1 MKPVWRAIRAH
12 PGPWLLWSGI
22 GFVLFYVLLSYAAA
36 SGPSWLVAGTFQLTV
51 IAGMVCAPFLYR
63 DTRARIPLPALLAG
77 VVVICG
83 VLLMQVGYGGGKLD
97 REAWIALVAVAI
109 SAFAYP
115 LGNRGL
121 LLHLERAGIELNATQ
136 RVFGMTLASQPL
148 WWAIAAGAFATTGAP
163 PASQV
168 FLAAGVA
175 LGAGVIAT
183 VLFFQA
189 TGMVRNDPTALAAA
203 EAMQAAEILFAT
215 LIGVLWLGEAWPQ
228 GRALWGAAI
237 VIAGIVV
244 FSIVASRAAFAVG
257 VLILAGVLLLQLG
270 TAHGTLDRAGWIAL
284 ACVLGSAVLYPLGNR
299 LLLLHLERTGENLN
313 ATQRVFG
320 MTLASQPLWWLVA
333 AFAWQQT
340 GTPSASQVWLAGGVA
355 LSAGVIA
362 TILFFQA
369 TGMVR
374 DNPVALGAAE
384 AMQAAELLFATLLG
398 VSFLHEP
405 WPQGVAVWGAVLVV
419 AGIAAFAWIV
429 VRQHATGVPQAR
441 ALRTDRGA

>member
-51 IAGMVCAPFLYR
+51 IAGMLCAPFLYR
-63 DTRARIPLPALLAG
+63 DARARIPLPALLAG

-83 VLLMQVGYGGGKLD
+83 VLLMQVGYSGGKLD
-97 REAWIALVAVAI
+97 RDAWIALVAVAI

-121 LLHLERAGIELNATQ
+121 LLHLERGGIELNATQ

-148 WWAIAAGAFATTGAP
+148 WWAIAAGAFASTGAP
-163 PASQV
+163 SPSQV

-228 GRALWGAAI
+228 GRASWGAAI
-237 VIAGIVV
+237 VIAGIVA
-244 FSIVASRAAFAVG
+244 FSIVASRAA
-257 VLILAGVLLLQLG
+257 AGDP
-270 TAHGTLDRAGWIAL
+270 H
-284 ACVLGSAVLYPLGNR
+284 
-299 LLLLHLERTGENLN
+299 
-313 ATQRVFG
+313 ATQ
-320 MTLASQPLWWLVA
+320 
-333 AFAWQQT
+333 
-340 GTPSASQVWLAGGVA
+340 
-355 LSAGVIA
+355 
-362 TILFFQA
+362 
-369 TGMVR
+369 
-374 DNPVALGAAE
+374 
-384 AMQAAELLFATLLG
+384 ELRG
-398 VSFLHEP
+398 
-405 WPQGVAVWGAVLVV
+405 
-419 AGIAAFAWIV
+419 
-429 VRQHATGVPQAR
+429 
-441 ALRTDRGA
+441 DRGA